1 MSALVRSRPTA
12 RGAALRFLAGLV
24 GFAFP
29 FVTHATTLAPTG
41 PAAAHA
47 DNVLTLYSEPGLRGR
62 HATYRNAAHDVEHQ
76 GFVAQSAASTGMW
89 TLCEGGEVASRCQT
103 VEGEARE
110 LKLSPQIV
118 RPGLNALALYD
129 QPGLKGSKVIYS
141 FAADRPAPFHARS
154 ARTWGGP
161 WALCDRGY
169 KHCQALDGTTKN
181 LDLVVAAVRP
191 APEAADTDTDAAP
204 IAEPIAAKAP
214 VARRHS
220 PQSTPVASHPRPVKA
235 PAPLR
240 PRLVHVAVSHP
251 KPVRPAPKPV
261 RVMHAWRPSHLV
273 HAPVFTPVRE
283 RPKARHS
290 EVSRR
295 LHEAR
300 PVRFE
305 RSFRRPTH
313 LRLVHEIADSHARHA
328 HTVRHRLYRHVRLA
342 WGDGDP
348 YLYRYA
354 PGPAFW
360 DASPRW

>member
-1 MSALVRSRPTA
+1 MSALARSRPTA
-12 RGAALRFLAGLV
+12 RGAALRFLAGLI

-29 FVTHATTLAPTG
+29 FVTHATTLS
-41 PAAAHA
+41 PAAPAGAHG

-62 HATYRNAAHDVEHQ
+62 HATYRDAAHDVEHQ
-76 GFVAQSAASTGMW
+76 GFTARSAASTGMW

-129 QPGLKGSKVIYS
+129 QPGLKGSRVIYS

-169 KHCQALDGTTKN
+169 KHCQALEGTTRN

-191 APEAADTDTDAAP
+191 APEAADTDP
-204 IAEPIAAKAP
+204 AP
-214 VARRHS
+214 VALPVAAKTPLPKPH
-220 PQSTPVASHPRPVKA
+220 PPKTTPVASHPKQVKA
-235 PAPLR
+235 AAPVR
-240 PRLVHVAVSHP
+240 PRLIHVAASRP
-251 KPVRPAPKPV
+251 KPVRPAPAPV
-261 RVMHAWRPSHLV
+261 HLVHAWRPSHIV
-273 HAPVFTPVRE
+273 HAPLFTPVRE
-283 RPKARHS
+283 RSRTRHG
-290 EVSRR
+290 EVFRP

-305 RSFRRPTH
+305 PSYRRAPRA
-313 LRLVHEIADSHARHA
+313 RLVREIADRHSRHARP
-328 HTVRHRLYRHVRLA
+328 VRHRLYRHVRLA
-342 WGDGDP
+342 WGDGGGDP

-354 PGPAFW
+354 PAPAFW
-360 DASPRW
+360 GPPPRW